1 VPQDKGRRGRGT
13 GRAIVDGLPP
23 QTGPK
28 VIAMLHSA
36 FAARIS
42 VFARFVAM
50 PSARSFMM
58 PAAPNARAV
67 NRVRAALCGALAL
80 AAGASPALAEPTHAI
95 AMHGKPAMAD
105 GFIALPY
112 ANPDAPKGG
121 RLVEG
126 VLGTF
131 DSLNPMIV
139 QGLAVQPIR
148 GYVVESLMARSYDEP
163 FTLYGLLART
173 IDTDDAR
180 SSVTFALDPAAH
192 FSDGTPVTA
201 EDVAFSWQLLRDHGR
216 PNYRT
221 YYAKV
226 AKAEILDART
236 VRFDF
241 AEAGDRELPLIIA
254 LMPVLPKHAVD
265 AATFESSTLTK
276 PIGSGPYVVADI
288 DAGKSVA
295 FKRDPNYWGRD
306 LPINRGLW
314 NFDEL
319 RFDFYRDG
327 NAYFEAFKAGL
338 YDVRGETDPGRWQT
352 GYDFPAVRD
361 GRVVKDL
368 FASGLP
374 KFASDFVFNTRRP
387 IFADIRVRQAIAL
400 LFDFRWIN
408 RDLFYNLYQRSASYF
423 DDSELSAYHRPA
435 DERERTLLAP
445 FPDAVRPDVLD
456 GTWSPTDGDGS
467 GRDRATLRQALE
479 LFRAAGYELD
489 GTTLRDR
496 TTHRAFSFEIMV
508 TSKDEERL
516 ALTFSSQLA
525 RAGIDAKVRLVDA
538 VQFDQRRSTYDFDM
552 IEYRWEQSLSPGN
565 EQAFY
570 WGAAAADQQGTRN
583 YMGVKSAA
591 IDAMIAALLRARER
605 DDFVDAV
612 RALDRVLISGCYVVP
627 LFYLPQQWVAR
638 WTYVEH
644 PARTSLYGYLPE
656 TWWHQPAKQGSALQ

>member
-1 VPQDKGRRGRGT
+1 
-13 GRAIVDGLPP
+13 
-23 QTGPK
+23 
-28 VIAMLHSA
+28 MLHLA
-36 FAARIS
+36 FAARIF
-42 VFARFVAM
+42 VFAGSLV
-50 PSARSFMM
+50 M
-58 PAAPNARAV
+58 PAVPNACAV
-67 NRVRAALCGALAL
+67 NCLRAALYGALAL
-80 AAGASPALAEPTHAI
+80 AVGASPALAEPTHAI

-105 GFIALPY
+105 GFTSLPY

-139 QGLAVQPIR
+139 QGLPVQPIR

-163 FTLYGLLART
+163 FTLYGLLARS

-180 SSVTFALDPAAH
+180 SFVTFALDPKAH

-226 AKAEILDART
+226 ATAKILDPRT
-236 VRFDF
+236 VRFEF
-241 AEAGDRELPLIIA
+241 AESGDRELPLIIA

-265 AATFESSTLTK
+265 AATFENTTLKK
-276 PIGSGPYVVADI
+276 PVGSGPYVVADI
-288 DAGKSVA
+288 DAGKSVT
-295 FKRDPNYWGRD
+295 FKRDPNYWARD

-319 RFDFYRDG
+319 RLDFYRDG
-327 NAYFEAFKAGL
+327 NSYFEAFKAGL
-338 YDVRGETDPGRWQT
+338 YDVRSETDPGRWQT

-368 FASGLP
+368 FGSGLP
-374 KFASDFVFNTRRP
+374 KFASDFVFNTRRS
-387 IFADIRVRQAIAL
+387 IFSDIRVRQAIAL
-400 LFDFRWIN
+400 LFDFRWVN

-435 DERERTLLAP
+435 DARERALLAR

-456 GTWSPTDGDGS
+456 GTWSPTDGDGT
-467 GRDRATLRQALE
+467 GRDRATLRQALA
-479 LFRAAGYELD
+479 LFRAAGFELD

-496 TTHRAFSFEIMV
+496 ASHRPFSFEIMV

-516 ALTFSSQLA
+516 ALTFSNQLA

-570 WGAAAADQQGTRN
+570 WGSAAADQQGTRN

-591 IDAMIAALLRARER
+591 IDAMIAAMLRARER
-605 DDFVDAV
+605 ADFVAAV

-638 WTYVEH
+638 WTYVQH
-644 PARTSLYGYLPE
+644 PARTSLYGFLPE